1 MIHKKIIVLHRVSSD
16 SQDFE
21 SQNNAIEDYIRE
33 NNIVVDEYI
42 KEEGISGY
50 SNKLFEREA
59 IKKIY
64 DMALL
69 DELDTLI
76 VFNLD
81 RIGRTTEVAEF
92 LKKLTY
98 CDVKVYSV
106 TEGLLNG
113 GEDTQDLINY
123 IKSFSAQMESKK
135 TSLRVRSGKEA
146 TNKKGLFSGGT
157 VNFGYG
163 VENDFI

>member
-59 IKKIY
+59 IKKY
-64 DMALL
+64 M
-69 DELDTLI
+69 TWP
-76 VFNLD
+76 
-81 RIGRTTEVAEF
+81 
-92 LKKLTY
+92 Y
-98 CDVKVYSV
+98 
-106 TEGLLNG
+106 
-113 GEDTQDLINY
+113 
-123 IKSFSAQMESKK
+123 
-135 TSLRVRSGKEA
+135 
-146 TNKKGLFSGGT
+146 
-157 VNFGYG
+157 
-163 VENDFI
+163 

>member
-42 KEEGISGY
+42 KEEGVSGY

-64 DMALL
+64 LIL
-69 DELDTLI
+69 IELEELQ
-76 VFNLD
+76 
-81 RIGRTTEVAEF
+81 
-92 LKKLTY
+92 KLQN
-98 CDVKVYSV
+98 S
-106 TEGLLNG
+106 
-113 GEDTQDLINY
+113 
-123 IKSFSAQMESKK
+123 
-135 TSLRVRSGKEA
+135 
-146 TNKKGLFSGGT
+146 
-157 VNFGYG
+157 
-163 VENDFI
+163 